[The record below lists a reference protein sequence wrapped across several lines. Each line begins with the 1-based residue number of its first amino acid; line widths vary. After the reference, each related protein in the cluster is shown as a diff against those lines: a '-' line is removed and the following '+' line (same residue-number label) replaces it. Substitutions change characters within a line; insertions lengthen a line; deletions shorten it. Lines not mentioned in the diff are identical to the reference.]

1 MNLYLLMQDEN
12 SGYDTYDSMVVAAE
26 TEDRARLIHPNTWS
40 DNPWDRTKLLYRDWA
55 TSPDQV
61 SVTLIGTAVEGT
73 KAGVILS
80 SFNAG

>member
-40 DNPWDRTKLLYRDWA
+40 DNPWDRKFYRDWA

-61 SVTLIGTAVEGT
+61 SVELIGTAVEGT

>member
-1 MNLYLLMQDEN
+1 MNLYLLEQEEN

-26 TEDRARLIHPNTWS
+26 TEDKARLIHPNTWL
-40 DNPWDRTKLLYRDWA
+40 DNPWDRTKFNRDWA

-61 SVTLIGTAVEGT
+61 SVKLIGTAVEGT
-73 KAGVILS
+73 KSGVILS

>member
-1 MNLYLLMQDEN
+1 MNLYLLTQEEN
-12 SGYDTYDSMVVAAE
+12 SGYDSYDSMVVAAE
-26 TEDRARLIHPNTWS
+26 TEDRARLIHPDTWS
-40 DNPWDRTKLLYRDWA
+40 DNPWGRTQFLFDWA
-55 TSPDQV
+55 LSPDQV